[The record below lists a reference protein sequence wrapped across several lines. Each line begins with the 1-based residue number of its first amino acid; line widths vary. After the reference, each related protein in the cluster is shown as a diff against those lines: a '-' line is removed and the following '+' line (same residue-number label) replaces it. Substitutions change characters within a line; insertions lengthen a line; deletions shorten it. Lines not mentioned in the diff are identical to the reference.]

1 VEEFVCGYGRRYGEV
16 WDELKSLFSEDF
28 VWRSECV
35 VSEDGR
41 SRLRRN
47 GSHFPVRWSGYP
59 NANSTAA
66 IS

>member
-1 VEEFVCGYGRRYGEV
+1 MRLRKAIWRGLGRIEV
-16 WDELKSLFSEDF
+16 SFQWDF
-28 VWRSECV
+28 VWRSEFV
-35 VSEDGR
+35 ISEGGR